1 MQALH
6 CPDVT
11 PEGYTMAEIFLFET
25 VRAPRE
31 CFGSD
36 RVSIGSDRV
45 SIGCPSG
52 AIVYPSGV
60 NRVSI
65 GSGHACKGLISQGSG
80 VSFSRF
86 PSCMVRDGIVY
97 ASCALLGSGIRSG
110 EIGN

>member
-60 NRVSI
+60 IV
-65 GSGHACKGLISQGSG
+65 CPSG
-80 VSFSRF
+80 VVTRAKDQFHR
-86 PSCMVRDGIVY
+86 VR
-97 ASCALLGSGIRSG
+97 
-110 EIGN
+110 E